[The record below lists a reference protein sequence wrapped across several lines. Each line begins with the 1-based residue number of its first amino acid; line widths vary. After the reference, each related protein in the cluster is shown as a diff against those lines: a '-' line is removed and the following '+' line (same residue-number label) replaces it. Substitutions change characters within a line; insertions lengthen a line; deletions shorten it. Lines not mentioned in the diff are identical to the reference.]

1 MEKSVSIIIPT
12 LNESQTIENALH
24 AARALEGLE
33 IIVSDGG
40 SVDDTV
46 ARARQF
52 AQRHDGDVIVIHSP
66 LGRGRQLAAGARI
79 ARGDVL
85 LFLHADN
92 QLPAHAISQIAQAS
106 WPVWGG
112 FRQRIDH
119 PSWRFRILEIG
130 NALRAIVFGRVFGD
144 QALYVHRSRYNEVG
158 GFAEVELMEDVLLS
172 SQLFRHHRP
181 RLLAGPV
188 TVDPRRWLR
197 RGVVRQTWLNWQ
209 LQYAFARGATPEEL
223 RKRYG

>member
-112 FRQRIDH
+112 FRQRI
-119 PSWRFRILEIG
+119 
-130 NALRAIVFGRVFGD
+130 
-144 QALYVHRSRYNEVG
+144 
-158 GFAEVELMEDVLLS
+158 
-172 SQLFRHHRP
+172 
-181 RLLAGPV
+181 
-188 TVDPRRWLR
+188 
-197 RGVVRQTWLNWQ
+197 
-209 LQYAFARGATPEEL
+209 
-223 RKRYG
+223 